1 MKLTIKKQVEQEVEI
16 EFPLYLKYDDR
27 LFVKVLN
34 ETKVISLG
42 EDFITLSNIAMHYI
56 EDADYKECT
65 ESEFNN
71 AYDTVL
77 KNINDLKNK

>member
-1 MKLTIKKQVEQEVEI
+1 MKLTILKQVEQEVEI
-16 EFPLYLKYDDR
+16 DLPICLKYGDN
-27 LFVKVLN
+27 LYVKVYN
-34 ETKVISLG
+34 RNDAITINPNGISK
-42 EDFITLSNIAMHYI
+42 SNIAYHYLS
-56 EDADYKECT
+56 DTDYKECT

>member
-16 EFPLYLKYDDR
+16 QFPLHYKCGDS

-34 ETKVISLG
+34 EKEVIALS
-42 EDFITLSNIAMHYI
+42 EDFINKANIAMHYI

>member
-1 MKLTIKKQVEQEVEI
+1 MKFTILKQVEQEVDI
-16 EFPLYLKYDDR
+16 QFPLYYKCGR
-27 LFVKVLN
+27 ELFAKVLN
-34 ETKVISLG
+34 EKEVIALSD
-42 EDFITLSNIAMHYI
+42 DFINKSNMAMHYI
-56 EDADYKECT
+56 EDTDYKECT